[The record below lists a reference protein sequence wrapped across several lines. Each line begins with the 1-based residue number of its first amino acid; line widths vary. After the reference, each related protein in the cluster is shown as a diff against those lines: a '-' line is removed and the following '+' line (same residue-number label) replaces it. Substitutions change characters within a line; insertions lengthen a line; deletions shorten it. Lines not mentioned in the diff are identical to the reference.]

1 MVEAK
6 SKRMTCSRRYRI
18 EHKIAE
24 HRRKERKEAKNN
36 PKKHKLK
43 KDPGIPNLW
52 PLKDQLLN
60 KIEQHKKKLE
70 DEKTRQKKARDTL
83 FNKNRNLGFSSIA
96 EDASKRNEAFDNV
109 STLLDAAAI
118 GKKDNTQKA
127 YYKALR
133 SVIDAADV
141 ILEVLDARDPLGC
154 RAKEIEEMII
164 NNKNLAQWLEY
175 LRKEYPTIA
184 FKSSTQTQR
193 KNLGA
198 DTLVKLLKN
207 YSRNLDIKTSITVG
221 VIGFPNVGKSSLIN
235 SLKRAK
241 VCGVGASPGSTKSMQ
256 EIHLDKNIKL
266 LDCPGIVFTNND
278 RSKKNKYEEI
288 LLRNFIK
295 IELLDNPIP
304 PVELIVS
311 RFSKQLM
318 ARYNVPIFK
327 DTDEFLIFVARQTG
341 RLKRGGIP
349 DLESAAKLVL
359 QDWNSGKI
367 PYFTTPPPSIKSD
380 TILDTQI
387 VSTWRR
393 YTVSIIDDDDETIP
407 DACNGKNDVI
417 FQTSNENALDFVE
430 ASLRTSNESR
440 FV

>member
-164 NNKNLAQWLEY
+164 NNVSTKKIILVLN
-175 LRKEYPTIA
+175 KIEYPTIA

-387 VSTWRR
+387 VSTW
-393 YTVSIIDDDDETIP
+393 IIDKYI
-407 DACNGKNDVI
+407 NWSI
-417 FQTSNENALDFVE
+417 HH
-430 ASLRTSNESR
+430 
-440 FV
+440 